1 MGILNNALGINL
13 TDYDPL
19 IDSPFNESASL
30 GFVVPPPGSDYM
42 ITEDTGAYM
51 QTETGNNLMIT
62 E

>member
-13 TDYDPL
+13 TTYDPL

-30 GFVVPPPGSDYM
+30 GYVVPPPGSDYM
-42 ITEDTGAYM
+42 ITETGIFM
-51 QTETGNNLMIT
+51 ETETGSNLMIT